1 MTRVELMSLASDD
14 LIQKG
19 NLPKQ
24 KTAKLFCW
32 QYK

>member
-1 MTRVELMSLASDD
+1 MTRVELMSFASDD

-24 KTAKLFCW
+24 KSSKTFLLAV
-32 QYK
+32 